1 MGHPPMSKDLD
12 ALNEQ
17 IEKDIELDRRKK
29 ALSIKEL
36 DLKEKRV
43 DHQFNELVK
52 NNEETEKS
60 ENVKFGQMSNEA
72 IEQVISDNEDY
83 LEAAKHPIPF
93 ICDEFDSLVPFFR
106 KNLVMV
112 TSPSGK
118 GKSTACANI
127 IYTAMQKKNPITGK
141 PYKIM
146 VLTNEEAPEDVF
158 NRLSCFIRGWTYTDH
173 DKFTDE
179 QRAEFSKFIRIFTQ
193 KGNVTVI
200 GDVYEGVSGWTTS
213 VEGIVKIFDNLIR
226 DGNCP
231 DVVILDYYQNVTRS
245 REQPELNEYQV
256 QRLLANEFDRI
267 KNIFPGVITI
277 MAQIDAPKDD
287 EDTTPYN
294 FRFKGTKLI
303 ITKCTFICEIVA
315 EYALLRSTWLVHKSR
330 FTSAMG
336 KKIITGFDRGRYVPY
351 TPDFQRNVAK
361 LVEKNLERA
370 KEQELGIQEKKEGS
384 SDE

>member
-1 MGHPPMSKDLD
+1 MSKELEEFNTKLANDSEL
-12 ALNEQ
+12 
-17 IEKDIELDRRKK
+17 EKAIELDRRKK
-29 ALSIKEL
+29 ALYEKEL

-43 DHQFNELVK
+43 DSQFNDFIK
-52 NNEETEKS
+52 GKEETEKS
-60 ENVKFGQMSNEA
+60 ENVFFGKMSEEA
-72 IEQVISDNEDY
+72 IEQVIADNEDY

-93 ICDEFDSLVPFFR
+93 ICSEFDSLVPFFR

-127 IYTAMQKKNPITGK
+127 IYTAMQKKNPLTGK

-158 NRLSCFIRGWTYTDH
+158 NRLSCFIRGWAYTDH

-179 QRAEFSKFIRIFTQ
+179 QRAEFSKFIKIFTQ

-200 GDVYEGVSGWTTS
+200 GDVYAGVSGWTTS

-226 DGNCP
+226 DGECP
-231 DVVILDYYQNVTRS
+231 DIVILDYFQNVTRS

-256 QRLLANEFDRI
+256 QRLLSNEFDRI

-277 MAQIDAPKDD
+277 MAQIDPPKDE
-287 EDTTPYN
+287 EDSTPYN
-294 FRFKGTKLI
+294 IRFKGTKLI

-315 EYALLRSTWLVHKSR
+315 EYELLRSTWLVHKSR

-351 TPDFQRNVAK
+351 TSEFQKNIAK
-361 LVEKNLERA
+361 LVEKNLERKKA
-370 KEQELGIQEKKEGS
+370 QELGVIDDK
-384 SDE
+384 DPT